1 MREIK
6 RHIFHIV
13 CGTILGLL
21 YYLGILNK
29 VHFAILFALSGI
41 LFLVYKHYKLP
52 ILHQIMMALEREHNI
67 HKFPGIGAFYY
78 MLGCTIA
85 VWLYT
90 PDIAT
95 ASIFIVAWGD
105 GVAGLLRAHSTKR
118 IKTWQSTIFAIIVSI
133 IAAQFFVSL
142 LHAAI
147 ASAITMMVERF
158 DVKLDD
164 NLYIP
169 ILSGA
174 VLTFLR

>member
-13 CGTILGLL
+13 FGTILGLL
-21 YYLGILNK
+21 FYFGIMNK
-29 VHFAILFALSGI
+29 MQFVILLALSGV
-41 LFLVYKHYKLP
+41 LFLIYKYYKLP
-52 ILHQIMMALEREHNI
+52 ILHQIMMALEREHNM

-85 VWLYT
+85 VWLYS

-105 GVAGLLRAHSTKR
+105 GVAGLLRAYSTKR
-118 IKTWQSTIFAIIVSI
+118 IKTWSSTIFAIAVSI
-133 IAAQFFVSL
+133 IAAQFFVTL
-142 LHAAI
+142 IHAII
-147 ASAITMMVERF
+147 ASVITMIVERF
-158 DVKLDD
+158 DIKLDD

-174 VLTFLR
+174 ILTFLR

>member
-6 RHIFHIV
+6 RHIFHIAF
-13 CGTILGLL
+13 GTIIGLL
-21 YYLGILNK
+21 FYYGIMNK
-29 VHFAILFALSGI
+29 THFAVLTILAGI
-41 LFLVYKHYKLP
+41 MFYIYKYYKLP
-52 ILHQIMMALEREHNI
+52 VLHSIMMALEREHNI

-78 MLGCTIA
+78 MLGCTTA

-90 PDIAT
+90 PEIAT

-118 IKTWQSTIFAIIVSI
+118 IKTWKSTIFAIAVSI
-133 IAAQFFVSL
+133 IVAQFFVSL
-142 LHAAI
+142 IHAAI
-147 ASAITMMVERF
+147 ASALTMMVERF
-158 DVKLDD
+158 DIKLDD

-174 VLTFLR
+174 ILTFLR

>member
-6 RHIFHIV
+6 RHVFHIIF
-13 CGTILGLL
+13 GTIIGILFH
-21 YYLGILNK
+21 LGIMNK
-29 VHFAILFALSGI
+29 MHFAILFALSGI

-52 ILHQIMMALEREHNI
+52 VVHQIMMSLEREHNI
-67 HKFPGIGAFYY
+67 HRFPGIGAFYY

-85 VWLYT
+85 TWLYT

-118 IKTWQSTIFAIIVSI
+118 IKTWSSTIFATIVSI
-133 IAAQFFVSL
+133 IAAQYFVLL
-142 LHAAI
+142 LHAII
-147 ASAITMMVERF
+147 ASAITMIVERF
-158 DVKLDD
+158 DIKLDD

-169 ILSGA
+169 ILAGA
-174 VLTFLR
+174 ILTFLR